1 MLIYITVEVVL
12 MYQTLH
18 TLCIVWNPSAHS
30 VNSYCTLANS

>member
-18 TLCIVWNPSAHS
+18 LKS
-30 VNSYCTLANS
+30 